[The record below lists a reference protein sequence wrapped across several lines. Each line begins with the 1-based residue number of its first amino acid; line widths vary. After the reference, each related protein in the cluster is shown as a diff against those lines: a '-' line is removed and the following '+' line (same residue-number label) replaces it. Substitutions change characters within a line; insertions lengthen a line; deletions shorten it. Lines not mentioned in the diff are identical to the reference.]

1 MDHVVD
7 AEASQDRDQ
16 DGLHRSQRPSNHRH
30 DSDDR
35 HDGAEDGEGREE
47 GEKQRPGGEAEHDE
61 GNSNADNSSGDSAG
75 AVDSLVVHEHEL
87 LLLVC
92 HQHALRPARVS
103 DKRIQL
109 PRQIQHA
116 LIHIAHGVF
125 GQRRPLVERGAFDLE
140 RDPLDLA
147 AVEPD
152 VLQDHGPVLDLLGR
166 IFEVGVHGRPHVGQR
181 HRAVARHAPVDVQ
194 QPRGAA
200 RHVVHGLGV
209 LVEAVQEALGRE
221 EAVLVA
227 LHELADQRVRVRHL
241 GTGHVPEL
249 QHVARVDE
257 LLLALRAEGEVLL
270 EAHLSDVLVIHEL
283 VHSPLVECVDAP
295 RKEGAEPRVLSAG
308 GELLVQDRDRVLE
321 RVIVGKELLGR
332 LGRLELSDVDDGR
345 DQPRENDDQD
355 DDAALEAE
363 DEVGEGGAEELGDLV
378 HADLDP
384 VMERAQVHLRRRRL
398 LVVAAAALGAAP
410 AAVRDRASWLTLE
423 PVVVDDDR
431 GAKERHHQDVVPQD
445 HEGREDTK

>member
-35 HDGAEDGEGREE
+35 HDGAEDGESREE

-125 GQRRPLVERGAFDLE
+125 GQRRPLVERRRLDLE
-140 RDPLDLA
+140 RDPLDIL

-152 VLQDHGPVLDLLGR
+152 VFEHQIVFHLAPVQRPRRIREVVGHGPRDVDWLHDLVLS
-166 IFEVGVHGRPHVGQR
+166 VPVP
-181 HRAVARHAPVDVQ
+181 VAF
-194 QPRGAA
+194 G
-200 RHVVHGLGV
+200 GS
-209 LVEAVQEALGRE
+209 VEAAQEALG
-221 EAVLVA
+221 
-227 LHELADQRVRVRHL
+227 
-241 GTGHVPEL
+241 
-249 QHVARVDE
+249 
-257 LLLALRAEGEVLL
+257 L
-270 EAHLSDVLVIHEL
+270 E
-283 VHSPLVECVDAP
+283 
-295 RKEGAEPRVLSAG
+295 
-308 GELLVQDRDRVLE
+308 
-321 RVIVGKELLGR
+321 
-332 LGRLELSDVDDGR
+332 
-345 DQPRENDDQD
+345 
-355 DDAALEAE
+355 
-363 DEVGEGGAEELGDLV
+363 
-378 HADLDP
+378 
-384 VMERAQVHLRRRRL
+384 
-398 LVVAAAALGAAP
+398 
-410 AAVRDRASWLTLE
+410 E
-423 PVVVDDDR
+423 PVV
-431 GAKERHHQDVVPQD
+431 GALD
-445 HEGREDTK
+445 